1 MSPMIHEVLPT
12 ASVALLH
19 YVLAELEPDEPD
31 QLYGNTGL
39 PAAVDFPVHDVI
51 VSVTPVT
58 APMFDQALLRCAAAR
73 RRDVMLIRHGF
84 HPETIDPVRVDVVLR
99 SVGGPLLLTDLSF
112 FRHRDRSLHL
122 VPDDAGQSV
131 KIGPDG
137 LELGIRPPW
146 DSAWDRAAG
155 LESAA
160 AQIVLACR
168 RRNRGLR

>member
-1 MSPMIHEVLPT
+1 MSNMIHETLPT
-12 ASVALLH
+12 ASVALMH

-99 SVGGPLLLTDLSF
+99 SVGGFASHCSQL
-112 FRHRDRSLHL
+112 
-122 VPDDAGQSV
+122 
-131 KIGPDG
+131 
-137 LELGIRPPW
+137 
-146 DSAWDRAAG
+146 
-155 LESAA
+155 
-160 AQIVLACR
+160 
-168 RRNRGLR
+168 RRNLTQTGVRESFGDALFEKLNGPHNHVGLQTAKAFGHG